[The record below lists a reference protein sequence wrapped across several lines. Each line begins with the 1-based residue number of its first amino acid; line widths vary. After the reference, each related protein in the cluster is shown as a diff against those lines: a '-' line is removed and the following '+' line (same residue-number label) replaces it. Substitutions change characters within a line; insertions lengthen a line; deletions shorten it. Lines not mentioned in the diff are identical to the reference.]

1 MEVRGGKVV
10 FSVIFFSTLGC
21 ILAWIRDIPKIKSK
35 KILTRS
41 LYIIGIINV
50 IIGYVLIKNILVS
63 VSDEDGTKY
72 LAIYLSNL
80 FFGTVLM
87 YVLVKRLSKKPS

>member
-1 MEVRGGKVV
+1 
-10 FSVIFFSTLGC
+10 C

-35 KILTRS
+35 KILARS

>member
-1 MEVRGGKVV
+1 M
-10 FSVIFFSTLGC
+10 FAVIFFSTLGC

-35 KILTRS
+35 KILARS

-63 VSDEDGTKY
+63 VSDGGGIKY
-72 LAIYLSNL
+72 VAIYLSNL
-80 FFGTVLM
+80 FWTVLM

>member
-1 MEVRGGKVV
+1 
-10 FSVIFFSTLGC
+10 
-21 ILAWIRDIPKIKSK
+21 IKSK
-35 KILTRS
+35 KILARS

>member
-1 MEVRGGKVV
+1 M
-10 FSVIFFSTLGC
+10 FPVIFFSTLGC
-21 ILAWIRDIPKIKSK
+21 ILAWIKDIPKIKSK
-35 KILTRS
+35 KILARS

-50 IIGYVLIKNILVS
+50 IIGYVLMKNILAS

-87 YVLVKRLSKKPS
+87 YALVKILSKKPS

>member
-1 MEVRGGKVV
+1 M
-10 FSVIFFSTLGC
+10 FPVIFFSTLGC
-21 ILAWIRDIPKIKSK
+21 ILAWIKDIPKIKSK
-35 KILTRS
+35 KILARS

-87 YVLVKRLSKKPS
+87 CALVKILSKKPS

>member
-1 MEVRGGKVV
+1 M
-10 FSVIFFSTLGC
+10 FAVIFFSTLGC

-35 KILTRS
+35 KILARS

-50 IIGYVLIKNILVS
+50 IIGYVLMKNILAS

-87 YVLVKRLSKKPS
+87 YALVKILSKKPS

>member
-1 MEVRGGKVV
+1 M
-10 FSVIFFSTLGC
+10 FAVIFFSTLGC

-35 KILTRS
+35 KILARS

-50 IIGYVLIKNILVS
+50 IIGYVLIKNILQHILFHLHP
-63 VSDEDGTKY
+63 KQKP
-72 LAIYLSNL
+72 IYLSNL
-80 FFGTVLM
+80 FFWTVLM

>member
-1 MEVRGGKVV
+1 
-10 FSVIFFSTLGC
+10 
-21 ILAWIRDIPKIKSK
+21 ILA
-35 KILTRS
+35 RS

>member
-1 MEVRGGKVV
+1 M
-10 FSVIFFSTLGC
+10 FAVIFFSTLGC

-35 KILTRS
+35 KILARS

-50 IIGYVLIKNILVS
+50 IISYVLIKNILVS
-63 VSDEDGTKY
+63 VSDGGGIKY
-72 LAIYLSNL
+72 VAIYLSNL
-80 FFGTVLM
+80 FFFWTVLM

>member
-1 MEVRGGKVV
+1 
-10 FSVIFFSTLGC
+10 
-21 ILAWIRDIPKIKSK
+21 RDIPKIKSK
-35 KILTRS
+35 KILARS

>member
-1 MEVRGGKVV
+1 
-10 FSVIFFSTLGC
+10 
-21 ILAWIRDIPKIKSK
+21 A
-35 KILTRS
+35 RS